1 MINTFSQEQPLTIP
15 QVVNRD
21 VDVPPRPPQ
30 AGEPDRSDRPAAVP
44 VTKTETLRAEIIWS
58 MKCITSHYSYKSCED
73 INAIFHT
80 MFPDSSVAEK
90 FTCGERKCAY
100 LCTFGIAPYLKL
112 KLSDCIKNQPYY
124 VLLFDESLNKITQNK
139 QMDIHVRYWG
149 ETKTVDTR
157 YYGSVFMGHSTAEDM
172 LEKFNGYVNDLDMS
186 NLIQLSM
193 DGPSVNWKFH
203 ELIQNEINQDTQK
216 MLIDVGSCG
225 LHITHGAFRDGVK
238 SSNWDIESVLSCAY
252 YLFHDSPARREDYTQ
267 VTDSDLFPKKFCK
280 HRWIENV
287 PVGERMLEIWDNLKT
302 YVRKVT
308 EKVLPNPKNKSF
320 DTLQAATKE
329 PLFTAKVA
337 LFVTLAKVLD
347 PLLTR
352 FQTDKPMLPFLAT
365 ETKKILKDLL
375 LRFIKRESVK
385 DLTLFGLL
393 KLDLEDSDLYVVPKN
408 IDIGFK
414 ADQYLKEIILNKKVS
429 DRQILEF
436 RMESRAFMKSLVKK
450 LLDKAPVNY
459 SLVRNI
465 QCLDP
470 VHMSEYPDDCK
481 LKMKRVLSTLVACKR
496 VQSNKC
502 DDILIQFTSFL
513 DQVEELE
520 EYVNFNMDQD
530 RLDAF
535 LMKDMDKSVY
545 KDLVKVVKMLLL
557 LSHGQS
563 SVERGFSVN
572 RQVED
577 DNMKEK
583 SFVAQRMI
591 CDYVNSIGGLKNV
604 SINKALLLSA
614 AGARQKYLSYL
625 DEQSRQKK
633 SREILLKR
641 KSTLDELEELKAKKK
656 RVEKAKDSLVK
667 SAEDY
672 AEKAESTGKLELIS
686 KSNSMRR
693 TAKQKESEIE
703 KLSDAIELKL
713 SELKNL

>member
-1 MINTFSQEQPLTIP
+1 
-15 QVVNRD
+15 
-21 VDVPPRPPQ
+21 
-30 AGEPDRSDRPAAVP
+30 
-44 VTKTETLRAEIIWS
+44 
-58 MKCITSHYSYKSCED
+58 
-73 INAIFHT
+73 
-80 MFPDSSVAEK
+80 
-90 FTCGERKCAY
+90 
-100 LCTFGIAPYLKL
+100 
-112 KLSDCIKNQPYY
+112 
-124 VLLFDESLNKITQNK
+124 
-139 QMDIHVRYWG
+139 
-149 ETKTVDTR
+149 
-157 YYGSVFMGHSTAEDM
+157 
-172 LEKFNGYVNDLDMS
+172 
-186 NLIQLSM
+186 
-193 DGPSVNWKFH
+193 
-203 ELIQNEINQDTQK
+203 
-216 MLIDVGSCG
+216 
-225 LHITHGAFRDGVK
+225 
-238 SSNWDIESVLSCAY
+238 
-252 YLFHDSPARREDYTQ
+252 
-267 VTDSDLFPKKFCK
+267 
-280 HRWIENV
+280 
-287 PVGERMLEIWDNLKT
+287 
-302 YVRKVT
+302 
-308 EKVLPNPKNKSF
+308 
-320 DTLQAATKE
+320 
-329 PLFTAKVA
+329 
-337 LFVTLAKVLD
+337 
-347 PLLTR
+347 
-352 FQTDKPMLPFLAT
+352 
-365 ETKKILKDLL
+365 
-375 LRFIKRESVK
+375 
-385 DLTLFGLL
+385 
-393 KLDLEDSDLYVVPKN
+393 
-408 IDIGFK
+408 
-414 ADQYLKEIILNKKVS
+414 
-429 DRQILEF
+429 
-436 RMESRAFMKSLVKK
+436 
-450 LLDKAPVNY
+450 
-459 SLVRNI
+459 
-465 QCLDP
+465 
-470 VHMSEYPDDCK
+470 MSEYPDDCK

-583 SFVAQRMI
+583 SFVAQKMI
-591 CDYVNSIGGLKNV
+591 CDYVNSVGGLKNV

>member
-1 MINTFSQEQPLTIP
+1 
-15 QVVNRD
+15 
-21 VDVPPRPPQ
+21 
-30 AGEPDRSDRPAAVP
+30 
-44 VTKTETLRAEIIWS
+44 
-58 MKCITSHYSYKSCED
+58 
-73 INAIFHT
+73 
-80 MFPDSSVAEK
+80 
-90 FTCGERKCAY
+90 
-100 LCTFGIAPYLKL
+100 
-112 KLSDCIKNQPYY
+112 
-124 VLLFDESLNKITQNK
+124 
-139 QMDIHVRYWG
+139 
-149 ETKTVDTR
+149 
-157 YYGSVFMGHSTAEDM
+157 
-172 LEKFNGYVNDLDMS
+172 
-186 NLIQLSM
+186 
-193 DGPSVNWKFH
+193 
-203 ELIQNEINQDTQK
+203 

-450 LLDKAPVNY
+450 L
-459 SLVRNI
+459 
-465 QCLDP
+465 
-470 VHMSEYPDDCK
+470 
-481 LKMKRVLSTLVACKR
+481 
-496 VQSNKC
+496 
-502 DDILIQFTSFL
+502 
-513 DQVEELE
+513 
-520 EYVNFNMDQD
+520 
-530 RLDAF
+530 
-535 LMKDMDKSVY
+535 
-545 KDLVKVVKMLLL
+545 
-557 LSHGQS
+557 
-563 SVERGFSVN
+563 
-572 RQVED
+572 
-577 DNMKEK
+577 
-583 SFVAQRMI
+583 
-591 CDYVNSIGGLKNV
+591 
-604 SINKALLLSA
+604 
-614 AGARQKYLSYL
+614 
-625 DEQSRQKK
+625 
-633 SREILLKR
+633 
-641 KSTLDELEELKAKKK
+641 
-656 RVEKAKDSLVK
+656 
-667 SAEDY
+667 
-672 AEKAESTGKLELIS
+672 
-686 KSNSMRR
+686 
-693 TAKQKESEIE
+693 
-703 KLSDAIELKL
+703 
-713 SELKNL
+713 